1 MKSRGIRRED
11 ALFALSIPGLGGNAL
26 PDCPEDRECCKSC
39 HAYRNG
45 KCGALR
51 DVHFKNNTCP
61 FYKDREQA
69 RQERIEGMARLEDE
83 GRDDLINKYYKNYR
97 NFSKILANEL
107 VGIAYEYDD
116 DNYGD
121 GDEDKRG
128 PGRPRKNT
136 AGMVAGNSQSAESA
150 ETEDLT

>member
-11 ALFALSIPGLGGNAL
+11 ALSALSIPGLGGDAL

-39 HAYRNG
+39 HAYRDG
-45 KCGALR
+45 KCGVLR
-51 DVHFKNNTCP
+51 DVYFKNNTCP

-69 RQERIEGMARLEDE
+69 RQERIECMAQLEDE
-83 GRDDLINKYYKNYR
+83 GRDDLICKYYRNQR

-107 VGIAYEYDD
+107 VGIDYKFDD
-116 DNYGD
+116 DDYRD

-128 PGRPRKNT
+128 PGRPRKIKAAQVDQN
-136 AGMVAGNSQSAESA
+136 A
-150 ETEDLT
+150 ETEDLR